1 MERAYADD
9 MTSTPGAEHLGS
21 HHRNTL
27 QKLFQHPVSHN
38 IEWHDVVS
46 LLEAV
51 GTVERRHDGK
61 VEVTVGGETG
71 FFDLPAHKDTE
82 IEAVVGLRRLL
93 EAAGYSGDDA
103 ESS

>member
-1 MERAYADD
+1 
-9 MTSTPGAEHLGS
+9 MTSDPGSEHLSS
-21 HHRNTL
+21 HHRATL
-27 QKLFQHPVSHN
+27 RKIFQHPVSHN

-61 VEVTVGGETG
+61 VEVTVGSETG
-71 FFDLPAHKDTE
+71 FFDIPSDKDTE

-93 EAAGYSGDDA
+93 AAAGFSADDPPN
-103 ESS
+103 

>member
-1 MERAYADD
+1 
-9 MTSTPGAEHLGS
+9 MTSSPRPEHLTS
-21 HHRNTL
+21 HHRETL
-27 QKLFQHPVSHN
+27 RRIFQHPVSHN

-51 GTVERRHDGK
+51 GTVTRRHDGK
-61 VEVTVGGETG
+61 VEVTVGSETG

-93 EAAGYSGDDA
+93 AAAGYSEGA
-103 ESS
+103 APS